1 MEWDEATDVAQATH
15 ANACC
20 TDAEMAVASVFVY
33 AGRMDQPT
41 TPETPVTQAGQ
52 SAGLWAGIAC
62 GTVAAFCWAAGLAGA
77 KHGIAAGLT
86 PADLTLHRYAWLG
99 PLFAIF
105 VFKDGFARPGGIS
118 WGQGLGIT
126 AFAGPSIAL
135 FSYYGFLSVPLSHGA
150 VIQPSSAS
158 LGGLILTALFLGER
172 LPATRI
178 VGALAIVAGLVV
190 YAGESVTSIGSGAIL
205 GDLSFMAAGWCW
217 AFFGLLL
224 ALWRIEPLR
233 AAMVVTVFSMIYL
246 PFHAVWFGY
255 EHMIAVGLTE
265 NLMQAV
271 LQGVVAGAAGIY
283 LFTRAV
289 ELLGPGR
296 AAVFPALV
304 PGFAM
309 LIGFT
314 MLGEI
319 PTTVQ
324 LAGFAVVMFGF
335 ALVQRR

>member
-1 MEWDEATDVAQATH
+1 
-15 ANACC
+15 
-20 TDAEMAVASVFVY
+20 
-33 AGRMDQPT
+33 MDQRT
-41 TPETPVTQAGQ
+41 ASEGSGSRTGQ
-52 SAGLWAGIAC
+52 SARLTRIGIAS
-62 GTVAAFCWAAGLAGA
+62 GAAAAFCWAAGLAGA
-77 KHGIAAGLT
+77 RHGIAAGLS

-105 VFKDGFARPGGIS
+105 VFRHGFAQPGGIS
-118 WGQGLGIT
+118 WGRGLAIT
-126 AFAGPSIAL
+126 VFAGPSIAL
-135 FSYYGFLSVPLSHGA
+135 FSYYGFLTVPLSHGA

-158 LGGLILTALFLGER
+158 LGGLLLTALFLGER
-172 LPATRI
+172 LPVTRVI
-178 VGALAIVAGLVV
+178 GAFAIVAGLLI

-233 AAMVVTVFSMIYL
+233 AAMVVTVFSLIYV
-246 PFHAVWFGY
+246 PVHAVMFGY
-255 EHMIAVGLTE
+255 ERMIAVGLTE
-265 NLMQAV
+265 NILQAV
-271 LQGVVAGAAGIY
+271 LQGVLAGAAGIY

-309 LIGFT
+309 LIGFIF
-314 MLGEI
+314 LGEV
-319 PTTVQ
+319 PTAVQ
-324 LAGFAVVMFGF
+324 FAGFAVVMVGF
-335 ALVQRR
+335 AFVQRR

>member
-1 MEWDEATDVAQATH
+1 
-15 ANACC
+15 
-20 TDAEMAVASVFVY
+20 
-33 AGRMDQPT
+33 MDQLT
-41 TPETPVTQAGQ
+41 APESSGTRTGRL
-52 SAGLWAGIAC
+52 AGLKWIGIAS
-62 GTVAAFCWAAGLAGA
+62 GAAAAFCWAVGLAGA
-77 KHGIAAGLT
+77 RHGIAAGLS

-105 VFKDGFARPGGIS
+105 VFRNGFARPGGIS

-135 FSYYGFLSVPLSHGA
+135 FSYYGFLTVPLSHGA

-178 VGALAIVAGLVV
+178 VGALAIVAGLVI
-190 YAGESVTSIGSGAIL
+190 YAGESATSIGSGAIL

-224 ALWRIEPLR
+224 SLWRIEPLR
-233 AAMVVTVFSMIYL
+233 AAMVVTVFSLLYV
-246 PFHAVWFGY
+246 PVHAVLFGY
-255 EHMIAVGLTE
+255 EHMIAVGWTE
-265 NLMQAV
+265 NILQAV
-271 LQGVVAGAAGIY
+271 LQGVLAGAAGIY

-309 LIGFT
+309 LIGFIF
-314 MLGEI
+314 LGEI
-319 PTTVQ
+319 PTAVQ
-324 LAGFAVVMFGF
+324 FAGFAVVMLGF